1 MRTTT
6 FLLATIL
13 ISACDD
19 HLDFVGPDGVAESFR
34 DRING
39 SGNIV
44 TESRSVGAFHGVSF
58 SGIGRLVI
66 DQTGTSSLTI
76 TAEDNIQPVLVSEV
90 VDGRLVLGVAGN
102 TNIGRVQQIV
112 FRLTVESLDE
122 LSATGAATVEATGI
136 DTDRLEVHLT
146 GATTAT
152 VAGRADRQT
161 ITVVGASTYDAAG
174 LASREVVAE
183 ATGASRIVVRVSD
196 RLRARVRGASLIT
209 YIGNPVVTLDG
220 RPGSVQPQ

>member
-13 ISACDD
+13 ITACDD
-19 HLDFVGPDGVAESFR
+19 HPHIAGPDGVAESSR
-34 DRING
+34 DGING

-44 TESRSVGAFHGVSF
+44 TESRSIGAFHGVSF

-122 LSATGAATVEATGI
+122 LWATGAATVEATGI

-152 VAGRADRQT
+152 FSGRADLQT
-161 ITVVGASTYDAAG
+161 IAVVGASTYDAAA
-174 LASREVVAE
+174 LSSLEVVAE
-183 ATGASRIVVRVSD
+183 ATGASRIVVRVRD
-196 RLRARVRGASLIT
+196 RLLARVRGASLIT
-209 YIGNPVVTLDG
+209 YIGNPVVTVDG
-220 RPGSVQPQ
+220 RPDSVQPQ